1 VTLLL
6 YGGPAQLIPL
16 SGLLGT
22 VTGLALIFWGKL
34 VRVFFRVA
42 SLLSRVARKSQKK
55 SELKATIREPT

>member
-1 VTLLL
+1 MLF

-34 VRVFFRVA
+34 VRIFLKLVGLF
-42 SLLSRVARKSQKK
+42 SRAGKQSQEK
-55 SELKATIREPT
+55 SELKATIRGPS